1 MGSVGP
7 TDSVHCSTT
16 AAVSLV
22 FFSLLGA
29 VCPLLAVMVLLVT
42 LLLVV
47 LLLVEG
53 GHPPRIALARR
64 AAPLETA
71 LGPRRHGL
79 ARRAVNFAL
88 AHGARA
94 RRRSPRSDL
103 RARGAARYWVLLSQN
118 SDSQNSDS
126 FPRAL

>member
-53 GHPPRIALARR
+53 GTL
-64 AAPLETA
+64 LE
-71 LGPRRHGL
+71 LHL
-79 ARRAVNFAL
+79 LVEL
-88 AHGARA
+88 LL
-94 RRRSPRSDL
+94 L
-103 RARGAARYWVLLSQN
+103 RLL
-118 SDSQNSDS
+118 
-126 FPRAL
+126 